1 MTVRI
6 KGVTVELNGADYVI
20 PPIALGALE
29 QLQERIGSFDGNA
42 ADAGQISTVID
53 CAHAALKRNY
63 PDLTREEAADLIDI
77 GNMNEV
83 FAAVMDVS
91 GLKRK
96 EQEAA
101 QAGRPGRRIKF
112 RRGDCPRLR
121 LYRLDVG
128 LRRRQ
133 LGFAAYQTPERV
145 LARTSARAYLGSV
158 VYGRQAVVGQC
169 AKRSGRSRSRRYAWR
184 RRTVRRRI

>member
-6 KGVTVELNGADYVI
+6 KGVTVELNGTNYVI

-29 QLQERIGSFDGNA
+29 QLQERIGTFDGNVQ
-42 ADAGQISTVID
+42 DAKQISTVID
-53 CAHAALKRNY
+53 CAHAAMRRNY
-63 PDLTREEAADLIDI
+63 PDMTREEVANLIDI

-101 QAGRPGRRIKF
+101 QAGKF
-112 RRGDCPRLR
+112 RRRTEFRRDDRPRLR
-121 LYRLDVG
+121 LYGVDVG

-133 LGFAAYQTPERV
+133 LRFAAHQTLERV
-145 LARTSARAYLGSV
+145 LARTPARAYLGSV
-158 VYGRQAVVGQC
+158 VHGH
-169 AKRSGRSRSRRYAWR
+169 
-184 RRTVRRRI
+184 

>member
-63 PDLTREEAADLIDI
+63 PDLTREEVRFDRYRQHERSVCRRDGRFGLETQGAGSRTSGESRAAD
-77 GNMNEV
+77 
-83 FAAVMDVS
+83 
-91 GLKRK
+91 
-96 EQEAA
+96 
-101 QAGRPGRRIKF
+101 
-112 RRGDCPRLR
+112 
-121 LYRLDVG
+121 
-128 LRRRQ
+128 
-133 LGFAAYQTPERV
+133 
-145 LARTSARAYLGSV
+145 
-158 VYGRQAVVGQC
+158 
-169 AKRSGRSRSRRYAWR
+169 
-184 RRTVRRRI
+184 

>member
-6 KGVTVELNGADYVI
+6 KGVTVELNGVDYVI

-29 QLQERIGSFDGNA
+29 QLQERIGTFDGNA
-42 ADAGQISTVID
+42 MDAKQISTVID

-63 PDLTREEAADLIDI
+63 PDLTREEVADLIDI
-77 GNMNEV
+77 SNMNEV

-101 QAGRPGRRIKF
+101 QAGEA
-112 RRGDCPRLR
+112 
-121 LYRLDVG
+121 
-128 LRRRQ
+128 Q
-133 LGFAAYQTPERV
+133 AAD
-145 LARTSARAYLGSV
+145 
-158 VYGRQAVVGQC
+158 
-169 AKRSGRSRSRRYAWR
+169 
-184 RRTVRRRI
+184 

>member
-6 KGVTVELNGADYVI
+6 KGVTVELSGTNYVI

-29 QLQERIGSFDGNA
+29 QLQERIGAFDGNVQ
-42 ADAGQISTVID
+42 DTKQISTVID

-63 PDLTREEAADLIDI
+63 PDMTREQVADLIDI
-77 GNMNEV
+77 ANMGDV

-101 QAGRPGRRIKF
+101 QAGE
-112 RRGDCPRLR
+112 
-121 LYRLDVG
+121 V
-128 LRRRQ
+128 Q
-133 LGFAAYQTPERV
+133 AAD
-145 LARTSARAYLGSV
+145 
-158 VYGRQAVVGQC
+158 
-169 AKRSGRSRSRRYAWR
+169 
-184 RRTVRRRI
+184 

>member
-6 KGVTVELNGADYVI
+6 KGVTVELNGTNYVI

-29 QLQERIGSFDGNA
+29 QLQERIGA
-42 ADAGQISTVID
+42 YTKQISTVID
-53 CAHAALKRNY
+53 CAHAAMKRNY
-63 PDLTREEAADLIDI
+63 PDMTREEVADLIDI

-101 QAGRPGRRIKF
+101 QAGE
-112 RRGDCPRLR
+112 
-121 LYRLDVG
+121 V
-128 LRRRQ
+128 Q
-133 LGFAAYQTPERV
+133 AAD
-145 LARTSARAYLGSV
+145 
-158 VYGRQAVVGQC
+158 
-169 AKRSGRSRSRRYAWR
+169 
-184 RRTVRRRI
+184 

>member
-6 KGVTVELNGADYVI
+6 KGVTVELNGTNYVI

-29 QLQERIGSFDGNA
+29 QLQERIGTFDGNVQ
-42 ADAGQISTVID
+42 DVKQISTVID
-53 CAHAALKRNY
+53 CAHAAMRRNY
-63 PDLTREEAADLIDI
+63 PDMTREEVADLIDI

-101 QAGRPGRRIKF
+101 QAGG
-112 RRGDCPRLR
+112 
-121 LYRLDVG
+121 V
-128 LRRRQ
+128 Q
-133 LGFAAYQTPERV
+133 AAD
-145 LARTSARAYLGSV
+145 
-158 VYGRQAVVGQC
+158 
-169 AKRSGRSRSRRYAWR
+169 
-184 RRTVRRRI
+184 

>member
-6 KGVTVELNGADYVI
+6 KGVTVELNGANYVI

-29 QLQERIGSFDGNA
+29 QLQSRIGEFDGNVQ
-42 ADAGQISTVID
+42 DAKQISTVID

-63 PDLTREEAADLIDI
+63 PEMTREEVDDLIDI
-77 GNMNEV
+77 GNMGEV

-101 QAGRPGRRIKF
+101 QAGEA
-112 RRGDCPRLR
+112 
-121 LYRLDVG
+121 
-128 LRRRQ
+128 Q
-133 LGFAAYQTPERV
+133 AA
-145 LARTSARAYLGSV
+145 G
-158 VYGRQAVVGQC
+158 
-169 AKRSGRSRSRRYAWR
+169 
-184 RRTVRRRI
+184 

>member
-1 MTVRI
+1 MRW
-6 KGVTVELNGADYVI
+6 ARWSSCRS
-20 PPIALGALE
+20 ASAH
-29 QLQERIGSFDGNA
+29 SDGNA

-91 GLKRK
+91 GLKRR

-101 QAGRPGRRIKF
+101 QAG
-112 RRGDCPRLR
+112 
-121 LYRLDVG
+121 
-128 LRRRQ
+128 
-133 LGFAAYQTPERV
+133 E
-145 LARTSARAYLGSV
+145 ARA
-158 VYGRQAVVGQC
+158 AD
-169 AKRSGRSRSRRYAWR
+169 
-184 RRTVRRRI
+184 